1 MVKKKEVKVF
11 IEPPDISD
19 ISSDSSDEELVQP
32 HVIEETKE
40 PEPEVTPNLRKWMGE
55 SALEVKLRRRGLGS
69 SWQGGVRRAAQLET
83 KTTN

>member
-32 HVIEETKE
+32 HVIEE
-40 PEPEVTPNLRKWMGE
+40 
-55 SALEVKLRRRGLGS
+55 A
-69 SWQGGVRRAAQLET
+69 
-83 KTTN
+83 

>member
-40 PEPEVTPNLRKWMGE
+40 QEPEVTPKPKKVDGRKRPRSQGDC
-55 SALEVKLRRRGLGS
+55 SLRRIFLS
-69 SWQGGVRRAAQLET
+69 M
-83 KTTN
+83 